1 MYSSFGTLR
10 TVRLS
15 IWSRNLYITSAR
27 AASKNP
33 YARPGP
39 PPLPA
44 AEQREFEE
52 LVRKAQTP
60 AAVKPDSTVKSGEEL
75 HPDARRPVPPQF
87 TGDVNPLTGERG
99 GPKREPVPEGRN
111 DWSYGGR
118 VTDF

>member
-1 MYSSFGTLR
+1 MQAFTRLRNASRGSIRYQSMHIYAPRYSSQR
-10 TVRLS
+10 
-15 IWSRNLYITSAR
+15 
-27 AASKNP
+27 P

-39 PPLPA
+39 PPLPKE
-44 AEQREFEE
+44 EQREFDE

-60 AAVKPDSTVKSGEEL
+60 AAAAQVKEGEEL
-75 HPDARRPVPPQF
+75 HPDARRPVAPEF
-87 TGDVNPLTGERG
+87 AGDVNPVTGEQG